1 MVFILDEHGMGD
13 RNNMENSFELIRD
26 NLYKINAG
34 HTYTYKSLCTI
45 LGLQYYSGGNSKKR
59 QLREIEQ
66 FMELEKVGRSYRVI
80 KIYDTPLPG
89 TVHGNEKYMGLLQ
102 DILIKYL
109 STIEPTGL
117 AMMRHVYIS
126 PMGLAYC
133 CGIVNEEYENI
144 NRGNDIGRM
153 KELAEKDIQEK
164 DVQDFCRRMYQ
175 FATQALKRALSRL
188 ENIGY
193 IVADTDTFEIRKTEE
208 SRSGA
213 FILSSREATK
223 EEVRYIKGMRRKI
236 FREMKEKN
244 KITANSMAELNLK
257 PKESRDFYDKV
268 RVTIEAEKGW
278 GSEVRA
284 YGITVLAPNLSDIA
298 VKDIEPKKRQLRKL
312 VYDRMVEIAE
322 KNAQKNITK
331 EEIIDGDEDPTII
344 KIPVHRNGYLDAQ
357 KKLARIVILDKNEIR
372 RKGADILQIPKK

>member
-1 MVFILDEHGMGD
+1 
-13 RNNMENSFELIRD
+13 
-26 NLYKINAG
+26 
-34 HTYTYKSLCTI
+34 
-45 LGLQYYSGGNSKKR
+45 
-59 QLREIEQ
+59 
-66 FMELEKVGRSYRVI
+66 
-80 KIYDTPLPG
+80 
-89 TVHGNEKYMGLLQ
+89 
-102 DILIKYL
+102 
-109 STIEPTGL
+109 
-117 AMMRHVYIS
+117 
-126 PMGLAYC
+126 
-133 CGIVNEEYENI
+133 
-144 NRGNDIGRM
+144 
-153 KELAEKDIQEK
+153 
-164 DVQDFCRRMYQ
+164 
-175 FATQALKRALSRL
+175 
-188 ENIGY
+188 
-193 IVADTDTFEIRKTEE
+193 
-208 SRSGA
+208 
-213 FILSSREATK
+213 
-223 EEVRYIKGMRRKI
+223 
-236 FREMKEKN
+236 
-244 KITANSMAELNLK
+244 MAELNLK